1 MREDLLTGLDREV
14 LEVTGYRAVRGMG
27 ERPALV
33 VIDAQNKFVGRDEPI
48 LESMKTYPISI
59 GSDACRSVRNI
70 RILLDRARE
79 GGIPVFYSTS
89 GVPASEL
96 RFNSFAKK
104 RTPHEI
110 VTPVPADSED
120 IVEMLSPR
128 PEDVVIKKC
137 YASAFFGTPLMS
149 YLNTLK
155 IDTLI
160 VTGFVTSG
168 CVRAFVVDA
177 ASYNFNVCV
186 VEECVADR
194 FRFAHDMTL
203 LDMDIKYAD
212 VIGVDKAI
220 GYLDSFRGRP

>member
-1 MREDLLTGLDREV
+1 MREELLTGLDREV
-14 LEVTGYRAVRGMG
+14 LEVTGYRAVRGVG

-59 GSDACRSVRNI
+59 GREAVRATENI
-70 RILLDRARE
+70 SKLMEHARNS
-79 GGIPVFYSTS
+79 GVPVFYSTS

-96 RFNSFAKK
+96 KFNSFAKK

-110 VTPVPADSED
+110 VTPVPEDAED
-120 IVEMLSPR
+120 IVEMISPR
-128 PEDVVIKKC
+128 PEDVIIKKC

-155 IDTLI
+155 VDTLI

-194 FRFAHDMTL
+194 FQFAHEMTL

-212 VIGVDKAI
+212 VIGVERAI
-220 GYLDSFRGRP
+220 EYLDTFGK

>member
-14 LEVTGYRAVRGMG
+14 LEVTGYRAVRGVG
-27 ERPALV
+27 TRPALV
-33 VIDAQNKFVGRDEPI
+33 IIDAQNKFVGLDRPI

-59 GSDACRSVRNI
+59 GDQACRAVENI
-70 RILLDRARE
+70 RLVLEHARKS
-79 GGIPVFYSTS
+79 GIPVFYSTS
-89 GVPASEL
+89 GVPKSETQ
-96 RFNSFAKK
+96 FNSFAKK

-110 VTPVPADSED
+110 VTPVPADSEE
-120 IVEMLSPR
+120 IVEALSPG
-128 PEDVVIKKC
+128 PKDVVIKKC

-186 VEECVADR
+186 VEECVSDR
-194 FRFAHDMTL
+194 FQFAHDMTL

-212 VIGVDKAI
+212 VIGVEKAI
-220 GYLDSFRGRP
+220 EYLDSFRG

>member
-1 MREDLLTGLDREV
+1 MREDLLTGLDKAV
-14 LEVTGYRAVRGMG
+14 LEVTGYGARRGTG
-27 ERPALV
+27 NRPALV
-33 VIDAQNKFVGRDEPI
+33 VIDAQNKFVGTDEPI
-48 LESMKTYPISI
+48 LESMKKYPISI
-59 GSDACRSVRNI
+59 GDQAVRAVKNI
-70 RILLDRARE
+70 RALMEHARE
-79 GGIPVFYSTS
+79 CGVPVFYSTS

-96 RFNSFAKK
+96 KFNSFAKK

-110 VTPVPADSED
+110 LTPVPADAEN
-120 IVEMLSPR
+120 IVELISPG

-194 FRFAHDMTL
+194 FQFAHDMTL

-212 VIGVDKAI
+212 VIGIDEAI
-220 GYLDSFRGRP
+220 GYLDSLEG